1 VLIISSGMRKK
12 RHALISSDDDDTSNS
27 PVNQPDQPAL
37 SSRPKRKKAIIDSDD
52 DATNNPP
59 QLTSASELPRRNPHR
74 AATVVPKANNPAS
87 TARGKKRQR
96 ARRTIS
102 SSRSDP
108 EDSDPDQLLG
118 VENIARAASSMS
130 SSVTGTITGTHKDD
144 DDVVWFD
151 IEVKC
156 GTDSWKA
163 SRRYSEFDSLRN
175 QLEED
180 GIAVTDFPRKHLF
193 NTRQVIAERK
203 IELSD
208 FIKCCVLPNS
218 SNPACR
224 AFLDFDQGGADAEG
238 VQIEQQGEQ
247 LLELFC
253 TSPELTV
260 RISECGTVLMLLM
273 LVAKQMG
280 LPNFAAEFCLVV
292 FSYQSTSWIE
302 NSE

>member
-1 VLIISSGMRKK
+1 M
-12 RHALISSDDDDTSNS
+12 SD
-27 PVNQPDQPAL
+27 
-37 SSRPKRKKAIIDSDD
+37 
-52 DATNNPP
+52 
-59 QLTSASELPRRNPHR
+59 
-74 AATVVPKANNPAS
+74 
-87 TARGKKRQR
+87 
-96 ARRTIS
+96 
-102 SSRSDP
+102 
-108 EDSDPDQLLG
+108 
-118 VENIARAASSMS
+118 IAGA
-130 SSVTGTITGTHKDD
+130 TITGTHKDD

-151 IEVKC
+151 IEVTSISGLRCKLVRV
-156 GTDSWKA
+156 

-238 VQIEQQGEQ
+238 LQIEQQGEQ